1 MKSNRKVKM
10 KPRAVKLNLLLATK
24 SHRARISRVKKKSI
38 KEARAKLSK
47 AESIAKA
54 NAEVDKKRKE
64 RMIPIRSL
72 LEIFI
77 KAHPQ

>member
-1 MKSNRKVKM
+1 MKTKIKA
-10 KPRAVKLNLLLATK
+10 RAVKLNLLLAK
-24 SHRARISRVKKKSI
+24 RSQRARISRVKKKSI

-47 AESIAKA
+47 AESIANA

-72 LEIFI
+72 LENFI